1 MLTILFLPIPPI
13 LIDLGLAF
21 SIALSALILMVALW
35 IQRPLDFSAFPT
47 VLLIATI
54 LRLAL
59 NVATTRLI
67 LSRGGEGEQAA
78 GHVVAGFSKFVMGGD
93 FVIGLII
100 FAILVTVNFVVITK
114 GATRIAEVGA
124 RFTLDAIPGKQMAID
139 ADLSAGLID
148 DKEAQR
154 RRRELEEE
162 SAFFGAMDGAS
173 KFVRGDAIAGLIIT
187 AINIFG
193 GIIIGVTHHGLT
205 LSRAADVYTKL
216 SVGDGLVSQ
225 MPALIVSL
233 SAGLLV
239 SKGGTRG
246 SAEQAVLRQL
256 SGYPRAVSAA
266 ALMMFVLAI
275 MPGLPM
281 APFVLLGGVM
291 AFVGY
296 TLPRRQAAR
305 DRKEDARKADERA
318 QTAAKESV
326 KESLKTAEIEL
337 ALGGHLSVHLLGSR
351 TELGHR
357 VAKIRKKF
365 AKQYGFVI
373 PEIKLTDNLS
383 IDPKG
388 YQIRIHDTRVAHGEL
403 RLGEVLVLVD
413 KDGKPDVP
421 GEEVDRTRLRHEGAV
436 GDGGFHRRSQATGLQ
451 TGRQSV
457 GSAHASER
465 GDQGESR
472 PAPVLQGHARAAR
485 PARSRIQAPDRGSL
499 PVTDFLFGPAGD
511 PEDPAGRA
519 RVDPQSP
526 SDPRG
531 DRGDRAP
538 CAALRTGGGACPHA
552 ACPAD
557 LRRPLRQRRAQRGPP
572 RQSLGSRLPPEPEAR
587 PQGGRRRI
595 RRRSAPDRAVRDG
608 SQRGDPQVHRE
619 RHQRGAGGDPGG
631 PSLCP
636 DDPGTGVPDTAGPV
650 ACGGRAQRR
659 DQSARSHIVISSL
672 ADSVLVTFIVFCR
685 IGACLMFVPGYSSVN
700 VPAQV
705 RLFIALVTTFALTP
719 ILIAVLKP
727 LTDQAAPLT
736 LALLIGS
743 EVLVGSVIGLGGRV
757 FFLALQT
764 MATVMAS
771 AIGLSNIPGTP
782 IGDTDPAPALVP
794 LIMASV
800 TTLFFMTDQHW
811 QVLRGLMNSYD
822 VWHPGARLG
831 GSMALDQLVSR
842 LSEAFVLTLRIA
854 SPFIV
859 YSVIVNLAVGL
870 INKLTPA
877 IPVYFISVPFVLFG
891 GFLLLYLT
899 SDELLTQF
907 MLGVS
912 SWLSE

>member
-1 MLTILFLPIPPI
+1 MADTLAASLPTPRRLGADAFFAGGIVAMLTILFLPIPPI

-216 SVGDGLVSQ
+216 SVGDGLVTQ

-256 SGYPRAVSAA
+256 GGYPRAVSAA
-266 ALMMFVLAI
+266 SLMMFVLAL

-281 APFVLLGGVM
+281 APFVLLGGAM

-296 TLPRRQAAR
+296 SLPRRQAAR
-305 DRKEDARKADERA
+305 EKKEHARKADERA
-318 QTAAKESV
+318 QADAKESV
-326 KESLKTAEIEL
+326 KELLKTAEIEVS
-337 ALGGHLSVHLLGSR
+337 LGGHLSVHLLGAR

-357 VAKIRKKF
+357 VSKLRKKF

-373 PEIKLTDNLS
+373 PEIKLSDNLS

-388 YQIRIHDTRVAHGEL
+388 YQIRIHDTRIAHGEL

-421 GEEVDRTRLRHEGAV
+421 GEEVIEPAFGMKALWVTEAFTDEVKRQGCKPVDNLSVLLTHLSEVLRANLAQLLSYKDMRGLLDRLDPEYKRLVEDLCPSQISYSGLLAILKILLAERVSIRNLHLILEAIAEIAPHVRRSEQVAEHVRTRLAQQIC
-436 GDGGFHRRSQATGLQ
+436 GDLSDNGVLNVVRLGNRWDLAFH
-451 TGRQSV
+451 QSLKRD
-457 GSAHASER
+457 AK
-465 GDQGESR
+465 GEVFEFD
-472 PAPVLQGHARAAR
+472 A
-485 PARSRIQAPDRGSL
+485 
-499 PVTDFLFGPAGD
+499 
-511 PEDPAGRA
+511 
-519 RVDPQSP
+519 
-526 SDPRG
+526 DPRLIEQF
-531 DRGDRAP
+531 ATEAS
-538 CAALRTGGGACPHA
+538 AAIRKFTENGTSVVLAVT
-552 ACPAD
+552 
-557 LRRPLRQRRAQRGPP
+557 
-572 RQSLGSRLPPEPEAR
+572 PEAR
-587 PQGGRRRI
+587 PYVRMILERVFPTLPVLSHVEVA
-595 RRRSAPDRAVRDG
+595 RSAEIRAL
-608 SQRGDPQVHRE
+608 
-619 RHQRGAGGDPGG
+619 GA
-631 PSLCP
+631 
-636 DDPGTGVPDTAGPV
+636 
-650 ACGGRAQRR
+650 
-659 DQSARSHIVISSL
+659 IS
-672 ADSVLVTFIVFCR
+672 
-685 IGACLMFVPGYSSVN
+685 
-700 VPAQV
+700 
-705 RLFIALVTTFALTP
+705 
-719 ILIAVLKP
+719 
-727 LTDQAAPLT
+727 
-736 LALLIGS
+736 
-743 EVLVGSVIGLGGRV
+743 
-757 FFLALQT
+757 
-764 MATVMAS
+764 
-771 AIGLSNIPGTP
+771 
-782 IGDTDPAPALVP
+782 
-794 LIMASV
+794 
-800 TTLFFMTDQHW
+800 
-811 QVLRGLMNSYD
+811 
-822 VWHPGARLG
+822 
-831 GSMALDQLVSR
+831 
-842 LSEAFVLTLRIA
+842 
-854 SPFIV
+854 
-859 YSVIVNLAVGL
+859 
-870 INKLTPA
+870 
-877 IPVYFISVPFVLFG
+877 
-891 GFLLLYLT
+891 
-899 SDELLTQF
+899 
-907 MLGVS
+907 
-912 SWLSE
+912 

>member
-1 MLTILFLPIPPI
+1 MADTLAASLPTPRRLGADAFFAGGIVAMLTILFLPIPPI

-266 ALMMFVLAI
+266 ALMMFVLAL
-275 MPGLPM
+275 MPGLPL
-281 APFVLLGGVM
+281 APFVALGGVM

-296 TLPRRQAAR
+296 SLPRRQAAQE
-305 DRKEDARKADERA
+305 RKEAALKADERA
-318 QTAAKESV
+318 QAEAKESV
-326 KESLKTAEIEL
+326 KEQLKTAEIEL

-351 TELGHR
+351 TELAHR

-383 IDPKG
+383 IDPKS

-421 GEEVDRTRLRHEGAV
+421 GEEVIEPAFGMKALWVTEAFTDEVKRQGCKPVDNLSVLLTHLSEVLRANLAQLLSYKDMRALLDRLDPEYKRLVEDLCPSQISYSGLLAILKILLAERVSIRNLHLILEAIAEIAPHVRRSEQVAEHVRTRLAQQIC
-436 GDGGFHRRSQATGLQ
+436 GDLSDNGVLNVVRLGNRWDLAFH
-451 TGRQSV
+451 QSLKRD
-457 GSAHASER
+457 AK
-465 GDQGESR
+465 GDVIEFD
-472 PAPVLQGHARAAR
+472 A
-485 PARSRIQAPDRGSL
+485 
-499 PVTDFLFGPAGD
+499 
-511 PEDPAGRA
+511 
-519 RVDPQSP
+519 
-526 SDPRG
+526 DPRLIEQF
-531 DRGDRAP
+531 ATEAS
-538 CAALRTGGGACPHA
+538 AAIRKFTENGTSVVLAVT
-552 ACPAD
+552 
-557 LRRPLRQRRAQRGPP
+557 
-572 RQSLGSRLPPEPEAR
+572 PEAR
-587 PQGGRRRI
+587 PYVRMILERVFPTLPI
-595 RRRSAPDRAVRDG
+595 LSHVEVARSAEIRAL
-608 SQRGDPQVHRE
+608 
-619 RHQRGAGGDPGG
+619 GA
-631 PSLCP
+631 
-636 DDPGTGVPDTAGPV
+636 
-650 ACGGRAQRR
+650 
-659 DQSARSHIVISSL
+659 IS
-672 ADSVLVTFIVFCR
+672 
-685 IGACLMFVPGYSSVN
+685 
-700 VPAQV
+700 
-705 RLFIALVTTFALTP
+705 
-719 ILIAVLKP
+719 
-727 LTDQAAPLT
+727 
-736 LALLIGS
+736 
-743 EVLVGSVIGLGGRV
+743 
-757 FFLALQT
+757 
-764 MATVMAS
+764 
-771 AIGLSNIPGTP
+771 
-782 IGDTDPAPALVP
+782 
-794 LIMASV
+794 
-800 TTLFFMTDQHW
+800 
-811 QVLRGLMNSYD
+811 
-822 VWHPGARLG
+822 
-831 GSMALDQLVSR
+831 
-842 LSEAFVLTLRIA
+842 
-854 SPFIV
+854 
-859 YSVIVNLAVGL
+859 
-870 INKLTPA
+870 
-877 IPVYFISVPFVLFG
+877 
-891 GFLLLYLT
+891 
-899 SDELLTQF
+899 
-907 MLGVS
+907 
-912 SWLSE
+912 

>member
-1 MLTILFLPIPPI
+1 MADTLAASLPSPRRLGADAFFAGGIVAMLTILFLPIPPI

-216 SVGDGLVSQ
+216 SVGDGLVTQ

-266 ALMMFVLAI
+266 ALMMFVLAL

-281 APFVLLGGVM
+281 APFVLLGGAM

-296 TLPRRQAAR
+296 SLPKRAAALKQ
-305 DRKEDARKADERA
+305 KEDARKADERA
-318 QTAAKESV
+318 QVEAKDSV
-326 KESLKTAEIEL
+326 KEQLKTAEIEL
-337 ALGGHLSVHLLGSR
+337 SLGGHLSVHMLGSR
-351 TELGHR
+351 TELAHR

-365 AKQYGFVI
+365 AKQYGFVV

-388 YQIRIHDTRVAHGEL
+388 YQFRIHDTRVAHGEL

-421 GEEVDRTRLRHEGAV
+421 GEEVIEPAFGMKALWVTEAFTDEVKRQGCKPVDNLSVLLTHLSEVIRANLAQLLSYKDMRGLLDRLDPEYKRLVEDLCPSQISYSGLLAILKILLAERVSIRNLHLILEAIAEIAPHVRRSEQVAEHVRTRLAQQIC
-436 GDGGFHRRSQATGLQ
+436 GDLSDNGVLNVIRLGNRWDLAFH
-451 TGRQSV
+451 QSLKRD
-457 GSAHASER
+457 AK
-465 GDQGESR
+465 GDVVEFD
-472 PAPVLQGHARAAR
+472 A
-485 PARSRIQAPDRGSL
+485 
-499 PVTDFLFGPAGD
+499 
-511 PEDPAGRA
+511 
-519 RVDPQSP
+519 
-526 SDPRG
+526 DPRLIEQFATEASATIRKFTENG
-531 DRGDRAP
+531 TSVVLAV
-538 CAALRTGGGACPHA
+538 T
-552 ACPAD
+552 
-557 LRRPLRQRRAQRGPP
+557 
-572 RQSLGSRLPPEPEAR
+572 PEAR
-587 PQGGRRRI
+587 PYVRMILERVFPTLPI
-595 RRRSAPDRAVRDG
+595 LSHVEVARSAEIRAL
-608 SQRGDPQVHRE
+608 
-619 RHQRGAGGDPGG
+619 GA
-631 PSLCP
+631 
-636 DDPGTGVPDTAGPV
+636 
-650 ACGGRAQRR
+650 
-659 DQSARSHIVISSL
+659 
-672 ADSVLVTFIVFCR
+672 
-685 IGACLMFVPGYSSVN
+685 
-700 VPAQV
+700 
-705 RLFIALVTTFALTP
+705 
-719 ILIAVLKP
+719 
-727 LTDQAAPLT
+727 
-736 LALLIGS
+736 
-743 EVLVGSVIGLGGRV
+743 
-757 FFLALQT
+757 
-764 MATVMAS
+764 
-771 AIGLSNIPGTP
+771 
-782 IGDTDPAPALVP
+782 
-794 LIMASV
+794 
-800 TTLFFMTDQHW
+800 
-811 QVLRGLMNSYD
+811 
-822 VWHPGARLG
+822 
-831 GSMALDQLVSR
+831 VS
-842 LSEAFVLTLRIA
+842 
-854 SPFIV
+854 
-859 YSVIVNLAVGL
+859 
-870 INKLTPA
+870 
-877 IPVYFISVPFVLFG
+877 
-891 GFLLLYLT
+891 
-899 SDELLTQF
+899 
-907 MLGVS
+907 
-912 SWLSE
+912 

>member
-1 MLTILFLPIPPI
+1 MADTLAASLPTPRRLGADAFFAGGIVAMLTILFLPIPPI

-205 LSRAADVYTKL
+205 LTRAADVYTKL
-216 SVGDGLVSQ
+216 SVGDGLVTQ

-256 SGYPRAVSAA
+256 GGYPRAVTAA
-266 ALMMFVLAI
+266 SLMMFVLAL

-281 APFVLLGGVM
+281 APFLLLGGAM

-296 TLPRRQAAR
+296 SLPRRQAAR
-305 DRKEDARKADERA
+305 ERKEDARKADERA
-318 QTAAKESV
+318 QAEAKDSV
-326 KESLKTAEIEL
+326 KEQLRTAEIEL
-337 ALGGHLSVHLLGSR
+337 SLGGHLSVHLLGSR
-351 TELGHR
+351 TELAHR
-357 VAKIRKKF
+357 VSKIRKKF
-365 AKQYGFVI
+365 AKQYGFVV
-373 PEIKLTDNLS
+373 PEIKLSDNLS

-421 GEEVDRTRLRHEGAV
+421 GEEVIEPAFGMKALWVTEAFTDEVKRQGCKPVDNLSVLLTHLSEVLRANLAQLLSYKDMRALLDRLDPEYKRLVEDLCPSQISYSGLLAILKILLAERVSIRNLHLILEAVAEIAPHVRRSEQVAEHVRTRLAQQIC
-436 GDGGFHRRSQATGLQ
+436 GDLSDNSVLNVVRLGNRWDLAFH
-451 TGRQSV
+451 QSLKRD
-457 GSAHASER
+457 GK
-465 GDQGESR
+465 GDVVEFD
-472 PAPVLQGHARAAR
+472 A
-485 PARSRIQAPDRGSL
+485 
-499 PVTDFLFGPAGD
+499 
-511 PEDPAGRA
+511 
-519 RVDPQSP
+519 
-526 SDPRG
+526 DPRLIEQF
-531 DRGDRAP
+531 ATEAS
-538 CAALRTGGGACPHA
+538 AAIRKFTENGTSVVLAVT
-552 ACPAD
+552 
-557 LRRPLRQRRAQRGPP
+557 
-572 RQSLGSRLPPEPEAR
+572 PEAR
-587 PQGGRRRI
+587 PYVRMILERVFPTLPI
-595 RRRSAPDRAVRDG
+595 LSHVEVARSAEIRAL
-608 SQRGDPQVHRE
+608 
-619 RHQRGAGGDPGG
+619 GA
-631 PSLCP
+631 
-636 DDPGTGVPDTAGPV
+636 
-650 ACGGRAQRR
+650 
-659 DQSARSHIVISSL
+659 IS
-672 ADSVLVTFIVFCR
+672 
-685 IGACLMFVPGYSSVN
+685 
-700 VPAQV
+700 
-705 RLFIALVTTFALTP
+705 
-719 ILIAVLKP
+719 
-727 LTDQAAPLT
+727 
-736 LALLIGS
+736 
-743 EVLVGSVIGLGGRV
+743 
-757 FFLALQT
+757 
-764 MATVMAS
+764 
-771 AIGLSNIPGTP
+771 
-782 IGDTDPAPALVP
+782 
-794 LIMASV
+794 
-800 TTLFFMTDQHW
+800 
-811 QVLRGLMNSYD
+811 
-822 VWHPGARLG
+822 
-831 GSMALDQLVSR
+831 
-842 LSEAFVLTLRIA
+842 
-854 SPFIV
+854 
-859 YSVIVNLAVGL
+859 
-870 INKLTPA
+870 
-877 IPVYFISVPFVLFG
+877 
-891 GFLLLYLT
+891 
-899 SDELLTQF
+899 
-907 MLGVS
+907 
-912 SWLSE
+912 

>member
-1 MLTILFLPIPPI
+1 MADTLAASLPSPRRLGADAFFAGGIVTMLTILFLPIPPI

-59 NVATTRLI
+59 NIATTRLI

-193 GIIIGVTHHGLT
+193 GIVIGVTHHGLT

-256 SGYPRAVSAA
+256 GGYPRAVSAA
-266 ALMMFVLAI
+266 ALMMFVLAL

-296 TLPRRQAAR
+296 SLPKRQAALKQ
-305 DRKEDARKADERA
+305 KEDARRADERA
-318 QTAAKESV
+318 QADAKESV
-326 KESLKTAEIEL
+326 KEQLKTAEIEL

-383 IDPKG
+383 IDPKS

-421 GEEVDRTRLRHEGAV
+421 GDEVIEPAFGMKALWVTEAFTDEVKRQGCKPVDNLSVLLTHLSEVIRANLAQLLSYKDMRGLLDRLDPEYKRLVEDLCPSQISYSGLLAILKILLAERVSIRNLHLILEAIAEIAPHVRRSEQVAEHVRTRLAQQIC
-436 GDGGFHRRSQATGLQ
+436 GDLSDNGVLNVVRLGNRWDLAFH
-451 TGRQSV
+451 QSLKRD
-457 GSAHASER
+457 AK
-465 GDQGESR
+465 GDVVEFD
-472 PAPVLQGHARAAR
+472 A
-485 PARSRIQAPDRGSL
+485 
-499 PVTDFLFGPAGD
+499 
-511 PEDPAGRA
+511 
-519 RVDPQSP
+519 
-526 SDPRG
+526 DPRLIEQF
-531 DRGDRAP
+531 ATEAS
-538 CAALRTGGGACPHA
+538 AAIRKFTENGTSVVLAVT
-552 ACPAD
+552 
-557 LRRPLRQRRAQRGPP
+557 
-572 RQSLGSRLPPEPEAR
+572 PEAR
-587 PQGGRRRI
+587 PYVRMILERVFPTLPI
-595 RRRSAPDRAVRDG
+595 LSHVEVARSAEIRAL
-608 SQRGDPQVHRE
+608 
-619 RHQRGAGGDPGG
+619 GA
-631 PSLCP
+631 
-636 DDPGTGVPDTAGPV
+636 
-650 ACGGRAQRR
+650 
-659 DQSARSHIVISSL
+659 
-672 ADSVLVTFIVFCR
+672 
-685 IGACLMFVPGYSSVN
+685 
-700 VPAQV
+700 
-705 RLFIALVTTFALTP
+705 
-719 ILIAVLKP
+719 
-727 LTDQAAPLT
+727 
-736 LALLIGS
+736 
-743 EVLVGSVIGLGGRV
+743 
-757 FFLALQT
+757 
-764 MATVMAS
+764 
-771 AIGLSNIPGTP
+771 
-782 IGDTDPAPALVP
+782 
-794 LIMASV
+794 
-800 TTLFFMTDQHW
+800 
-811 QVLRGLMNSYD
+811 
-822 VWHPGARLG
+822 
-831 GSMALDQLVSR
+831 VS
-842 LSEAFVLTLRIA
+842 
-854 SPFIV
+854 
-859 YSVIVNLAVGL
+859 
-870 INKLTPA
+870 
-877 IPVYFISVPFVLFG
+877 
-891 GFLLLYLT
+891 
-899 SDELLTQF
+899 
-907 MLGVS
+907 
-912 SWLSE
+912 

>member
-1 MLTILFLPIPPI
+1 MADTLAASLPTPRRLGADAFFAGGIVAMLTILFLPIPPI

-162 SAFFGAMDGAS
+162 SSFFGAMDGAS

-216 SVGDGLVSQ
+216 SVGDGLVTQ

-256 SGYPRAVSAA
+256 GGYPRAVSAA
-266 ALMMFVLAI
+266 SLMMFVLAL

-281 APFVLLGGVM
+281 GPFVLLGGVM

-296 TLPRRQAAR
+296 SLPKRQAAR
-305 DRKEDARKADERA
+305 ERKEDARKADERA
-318 QTAAKESV
+318 QAEAKESV
-326 KESLKTAEIEL
+326 KDQLKTAEIEL

-351 TELGHR
+351 TELAHR

-373 PEIKLTDNLS
+373 PEIKLSDNLS

-388 YQIRIHDTRVAHGEL
+388 YQIRIHDTRIAHGEL

-421 GEEVDRTRLRHEGAV
+421 GEEVVEPAFGMKALWVTEAFTDEVKRQGCKPVDNLSVLLTHLSEVLRANLAQLLSYKDMRALLDRLDPEYKRLIEDLCPSQISYSGLLAILKILLAERVSIRNLHLILEAIAEIAPHVRRSEQVAEHVRTRLAQQIC
-436 GDGGFHRRSQATGLQ
+436 GDLSDNGVLNVVRLGNRWDLAFH
-451 TGRQSV
+451 QSLKRD
-457 GSAHASER
+457 GK
-465 GDQGESR
+465 GDVVEFD
-472 PAPVLQGHARAAR
+472 A
-485 PARSRIQAPDRGSL
+485 
-499 PVTDFLFGPAGD
+499 
-511 PEDPAGRA
+511 
-519 RVDPQSP
+519 
-526 SDPRG
+526 DPRLIEQF
-531 DRGDRAP
+531 ATEAS
-538 CAALRTGGGACPHA
+538 AAIRKFTENGTSVVLAVT
-552 ACPAD
+552 
-557 LRRPLRQRRAQRGPP
+557 
-572 RQSLGSRLPPEPEAR
+572 PEAR
-587 PQGGRRRI
+587 PYVRMILERVFPTLPI
-595 RRRSAPDRAVRDG
+595 LSHVEVARSAEIRAL
-608 SQRGDPQVHRE
+608 
-619 RHQRGAGGDPGG
+619 GA
-631 PSLCP
+631 
-636 DDPGTGVPDTAGPV
+636 
-650 ACGGRAQRR
+650 
-659 DQSARSHIVISSL
+659 
-672 ADSVLVTFIVFCR
+672 
-685 IGACLMFVPGYSSVN
+685 
-700 VPAQV
+700 
-705 RLFIALVTTFALTP
+705 
-719 ILIAVLKP
+719 
-727 LTDQAAPLT
+727 
-736 LALLIGS
+736 
-743 EVLVGSVIGLGGRV
+743 
-757 FFLALQT
+757 
-764 MATVMAS
+764 
-771 AIGLSNIPGTP
+771 
-782 IGDTDPAPALVP
+782 
-794 LIMASV
+794 
-800 TTLFFMTDQHW
+800 
-811 QVLRGLMNSYD
+811 
-822 VWHPGARLG
+822 
-831 GSMALDQLVSR
+831 VS
-842 LSEAFVLTLRIA
+842 
-854 SPFIV
+854 
-859 YSVIVNLAVGL
+859 
-870 INKLTPA
+870 
-877 IPVYFISVPFVLFG
+877 
-891 GFLLLYLT
+891 
-899 SDELLTQF
+899 
-907 MLGVS
+907 
-912 SWLSE
+912 

>member
-1 MLTILFLPIPPI
+1 MADTLAASPPNPRRLGTDAFFAAGIVTMLTILFLPIPPI

-59 NVATTRLI
+59 NIATTRLI
-67 LSRGGEGEQAA
+67 LSRGGEGEHAA

-193 GIIIGVTHHGLT
+193 GIVIGVTHHGLT

-239 SKGGTRG
+239 SKGGTTG

-256 SGYPRAVSAA
+256 GGYPRAVSAA
-266 ALMMFVLAI
+266 ALMMFVLAL

-296 TLPRRQAAR
+296 SLPKRQAALKQ
-305 DRKEDARKADERA
+305 KEEARKADERA
-318 QTAAKESV
+318 QAEAKESV
-326 KESLKTAEIEL
+326 KEQLKTAEIEL
-337 ALGGHLSVHLLGSR
+337 ALGGHLSIHLLGSR
-351 TELGHR
+351 TELAHR

-383 IDPKG
+383 IDPKS

-421 GEEVDRTRLRHEGAV
+421 GDEVIEPAFGMKALWVTEAFTDEVKRQGCKPVDNLSVLLTHLSEVIRANLAQLLSYKDMRALLDRLDPEYKRLVEDLCPSQISYSGLLAILKILLAERVSIRNLHLILEAIAEIAPHVRRSEQVAEHVRTRLAQQIC
-436 GDGGFHRRSQATGLQ
+436 GDLSDNGVLNVVRLGNRWDLAFH
-451 TGRQSV
+451 QSLKRD
-457 GSAHASER
+457 AK
-465 GDQGESR
+465 GDVVEFD
-472 PAPVLQGHARAAR
+472 A
-485 PARSRIQAPDRGSL
+485 
-499 PVTDFLFGPAGD
+499 
-511 PEDPAGRA
+511 
-519 RVDPQSP
+519 
-526 SDPRG
+526 DPRLIEQF
-531 DRGDRAP
+531 ATEAS
-538 CAALRTGGGACPHA
+538 AAIRKFTDSGTSVVLAVT
-552 ACPAD
+552 
-557 LRRPLRQRRAQRGPP
+557 
-572 RQSLGSRLPPEPEAR
+572 PEAR
-587 PQGGRRRI
+587 PYVRMILERVFPTLPI
-595 RRRSAPDRAVRDG
+595 LSHVEVARSAEIRAL
-608 SQRGDPQVHRE
+608 
-619 RHQRGAGGDPGG
+619 GA
-631 PSLCP
+631 
-636 DDPGTGVPDTAGPV
+636 
-650 ACGGRAQRR
+650 
-659 DQSARSHIVISSL
+659 IS
-672 ADSVLVTFIVFCR
+672 
-685 IGACLMFVPGYSSVN
+685 
-700 VPAQV
+700 
-705 RLFIALVTTFALTP
+705 
-719 ILIAVLKP
+719 
-727 LTDQAAPLT
+727 
-736 LALLIGS
+736 
-743 EVLVGSVIGLGGRV
+743 
-757 FFLALQT
+757 
-764 MATVMAS
+764 
-771 AIGLSNIPGTP
+771 
-782 IGDTDPAPALVP
+782 
-794 LIMASV
+794 
-800 TTLFFMTDQHW
+800 
-811 QVLRGLMNSYD
+811 
-822 VWHPGARLG
+822 
-831 GSMALDQLVSR
+831 
-842 LSEAFVLTLRIA
+842 
-854 SPFIV
+854 
-859 YSVIVNLAVGL
+859 
-870 INKLTPA
+870 
-877 IPVYFISVPFVLFG
+877 
-891 GFLLLYLT
+891 
-899 SDELLTQF
+899 
-907 MLGVS
+907 
-912 SWLSE
+912 

>member
-1 MLTILFLPIPPI
+1 MADTLAASLPTPRRLGADAFFAGGIVAMLTILFLPIPPI

-173 KFVRGDAIAGLIIT
+173 KFVRGDAIAGLLIT

-256 SGYPRAVSAA
+256 GGYPRAVSAA
-266 ALMMFVLAI
+266 ALMMFVLAL
-275 MPGLPM
+275 MPGLPL

-296 TLPRRQAAR
+296 SLPRQQAAR
-305 DRKEDARKADERA
+305 ERKEAALKADERA
-318 QTAAKESV
+318 QTEAKDSV
-326 KESLKTAEIEL
+326 KEQLKTAEIEL

-351 TELGHR
+351 TELAHR

-365 AKQYGFVI
+365 AKQYGFVV

-383 IDPKG
+383 IDPKS

-421 GEEVDRTRLRHEGAV
+421 GEEVIEPAFGMKALWVTEAFTDEVKRQGCKPVDNLSVLLTHMSEVIRANLAQLLSYKDMRALLDRLDPEYKRLVEDLCPSQISYSGLLAILKILLAERVSIRNLHLILEAIAEIAPHVRRSEQVAEHVRTRLAQQIC
-436 GDGGFHRRSQATGLQ
+436 GDLSDNGVLNVVRLGNRWDLAFH
-451 TGRQSV
+451 QSLKRD
-457 GSAHASER
+457 AK
-465 GDQGESR
+465 GDVVEFD
-472 PAPVLQGHARAAR
+472 A
-485 PARSRIQAPDRGSL
+485 
-499 PVTDFLFGPAGD
+499 
-511 PEDPAGRA
+511 
-519 RVDPQSP
+519 
-526 SDPRG
+526 DPRLIEQF
-531 DRGDRAP
+531 ATEAS
-538 CAALRTGGGACPHA
+538 AAIRKFTESGTSVVLAVT
-552 ACPAD
+552 
-557 LRRPLRQRRAQRGPP
+557 
-572 RQSLGSRLPPEPEAR
+572 PEAR
-587 PQGGRRRI
+587 PYVRMILERVFPTLPVLSHVEVA
-595 RRRSAPDRAVRDG
+595 RSAEIRAL
-608 SQRGDPQVHRE
+608 
-619 RHQRGAGGDPGG
+619 GA
-631 PSLCP
+631 
-636 DDPGTGVPDTAGPV
+636 
-650 ACGGRAQRR
+650 
-659 DQSARSHIVISSL
+659 
-672 ADSVLVTFIVFCR
+672 
-685 IGACLMFVPGYSSVN
+685 
-700 VPAQV
+700 
-705 RLFIALVTTFALTP
+705 
-719 ILIAVLKP
+719 
-727 LTDQAAPLT
+727 
-736 LALLIGS
+736 
-743 EVLVGSVIGLGGRV
+743 
-757 FFLALQT
+757 
-764 MATVMAS
+764 
-771 AIGLSNIPGTP
+771 
-782 IGDTDPAPALVP
+782 
-794 LIMASV
+794 
-800 TTLFFMTDQHW
+800 
-811 QVLRGLMNSYD
+811 
-822 VWHPGARLG
+822 
-831 GSMALDQLVSR
+831 VS
-842 LSEAFVLTLRIA
+842 
-854 SPFIV
+854 
-859 YSVIVNLAVGL
+859 
-870 INKLTPA
+870 
-877 IPVYFISVPFVLFG
+877 
-891 GFLLLYLT
+891 
-899 SDELLTQF
+899 
-907 MLGVS
+907 
-912 SWLSE
+912 

>member
-1 MLTILFLPIPPI
+1 MADTLAASLPNPRRFGADAFFAGGIVTMLTILFLPIPPV

-21 SIALSALILMVALW
+21 SIALAALILMVALW

-67 LSRGGEGEQAA
+67 LSRGGEGETAA

-162 SAFFGAMDGAS
+162 SSFFGAMDGAS

-216 SVGDGLVSQ
+216 SVGDGLVTQ

-256 SGYPRAVSAA
+256 GGYPRAVSAA
-266 ALMMFVLAI
+266 SLMMFVLAL

-296 TLPRRQAAR
+296 SLPKRQAAR
-305 DRKEDARKADERA
+305 ERKEDARKAEERA
-318 QTAAKESV
+318 QNEAKESV

-337 ALGGHLSVHLLGSR
+337 SLGSHLSVHLLGSR
-351 TELGHR
+351 NELAHR

-373 PEIKLTDNLS
+373 PEIKLSDNLS

-403 RLGEVLVLVD
+403 RIGEVMVLVD

-421 GEEVDRTRLRHEGAV
+421 GDEVIEPAFGMKALWVTEAFTEEVKRQGCKPVDNLSVLLTHLSEVLRANLSQLLSYKDMRGLLDRLEPEYKRLVDDLCPSQISYSGLLAILKILLGERVSIRNLHLILEAIAEIAPHV
-436 GDGGFHRRSQATGLQ
+436 RRSEQVAEHVRMRLAQQICGDLSDN
-451 TGRQSV
+451 GVLNVLRLGNRWDLAFHQSLKRD
-457 GSAHASER
+457 AK
-465 GDQGESR
+465 GDVVEFD
-472 PAPVLQGHARAAR
+472 A
-485 PARSRIQAPDRGSL
+485 
-499 PVTDFLFGPAGD
+499 
-511 PEDPAGRA
+511 
-519 RVDPQSP
+519 
-526 SDPRG
+526 DPRLIEQF
-531 DRGDRAP
+531 ATEVS
-538 CAALRTGGGACPHA
+538 AAVRKFTEDGTSVVLAVT
-552 ACPAD
+552 
-557 LRRPLRQRRAQRGPP
+557 
-572 RQSLGSRLPPEPEAR
+572 PEAR
-587 PQGGRRRI
+587 PYVRMILERVFPTLPI
-595 RRRSAPDRAVRDG
+595 LSHVEVARSAEIRAL
-608 SQRGDPQVHRE
+608 
-619 RHQRGAGGDPGG
+619 GA
-631 PSLCP
+631 
-636 DDPGTGVPDTAGPV
+636 
-650 ACGGRAQRR
+650 
-659 DQSARSHIVISSL
+659 IS
-672 ADSVLVTFIVFCR
+672 
-685 IGACLMFVPGYSSVN
+685 
-700 VPAQV
+700 
-705 RLFIALVTTFALTP
+705 
-719 ILIAVLKP
+719 
-727 LTDQAAPLT
+727 
-736 LALLIGS
+736 
-743 EVLVGSVIGLGGRV
+743 
-757 FFLALQT
+757 
-764 MATVMAS
+764 
-771 AIGLSNIPGTP
+771 
-782 IGDTDPAPALVP
+782 
-794 LIMASV
+794 
-800 TTLFFMTDQHW
+800 
-811 QVLRGLMNSYD
+811 
-822 VWHPGARLG
+822 
-831 GSMALDQLVSR
+831 
-842 LSEAFVLTLRIA
+842 
-854 SPFIV
+854 
-859 YSVIVNLAVGL
+859 
-870 INKLTPA
+870 
-877 IPVYFISVPFVLFG
+877 
-891 GFLLLYLT
+891 
-899 SDELLTQF
+899 
-907 MLGVS
+907 
-912 SWLSE
+912 